1 MQEHTAIDELPT
13 RAPALE
19 PEVVHDEVACGCP
32 GQFDERRD
40 HLDRRPDRVDDVCTF
55 VQGEIGREDI
65 VDSKRE
71 PGRERQPPDVRAPEE
86 CAPPLQDLRG
96 CRVRADPDLG
106 GAPVAAGQVL
116 GGTRLNMFIAAHLRQ
131 SIAMQL
137 HIFWDSRSPAGLQ
150 IPVARNIEALL
161 GFKAVVSE
169 NHVRVTG
176 YVNDRRQVDAQAVLD
191 SIHAFKHRHAFSDPV
206 LLVLPQDLFGNGR
219 SFVFG
224 LARESVGAA
233 VVSTARLGNEY
244 YGRPGSDDDLI
255 DRISKEG
262 AHELGHLLGLGHCT
276 NPECVMFKPD
286 TLDELDRKKKMLCPA
301 CRAALEARP
310 GK

>member
-1 MQEHTAIDELPT
+1 MEEHPAVDELAAI
-13 RAPALE
+13 APALE
-19 PEVVHDEVACGCP
+19 PEVVHDEVAAGFP
-32 GQFDERRD
+32 GKGDERRD
-40 HLDRRPDRVDDVCTF
+40 HLYRRPDRVDDIGSS

-65 VDSKRE
+65 VESKGE
-71 PGRERQPPDVRAPEE
+71 PGRKRQPPDVRAPEE
-86 CAPPLQDLRG
+86 CAPFLQDLRG
-96 CRVRADPDLG
+96 ARVRADPDLG
-106 GAPVAAGQVL
+106 GGPVMPGQVL
-116 GGTRLNMFIAAHLRQ
+116 AGTRLNMFIAAHIRQ
-131 SIAMQL
+131 NIAMQL
-137 HIFWDSRSPAGLQ
+137 HIFWDSRSPEGLQ

-161 GFKAVVSE
+161 GLKAVVSE

-176 YVNDRRQVDAQAVLD
+176 YVNDRRQLDARAVLD
-191 SIHAFKHRHAFSDPV
+191 SIQAFKHRHAFSEPV

-224 LARESVGAA
+224 LAREAVGAA

-255 DRISKEG
+255 DRVSKEG
-262 AHELGHLLGLGHCT
+262 AHELGHLLGLAHCS

-301 CRAALEARP
+301 CRAALESR
-310 GK
+310 